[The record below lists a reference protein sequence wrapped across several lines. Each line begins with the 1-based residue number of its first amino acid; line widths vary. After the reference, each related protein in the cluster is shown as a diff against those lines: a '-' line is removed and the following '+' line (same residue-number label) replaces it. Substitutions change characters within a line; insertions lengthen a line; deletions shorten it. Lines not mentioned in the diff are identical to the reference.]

1 MFFVARRFRA
11 VGSVGRKECSVKCEV
26 WRKQWEVKSVKCGVW
41 SVECEVSVWSAKSAV
56 WSVKCEVWSVKEA
69 VRSEKCE
76 VWSVECEVWSVKF
89 QFGARRAQCEVWSVK
104 CEVWSVKEAVRS
116 EKCEVWSV
124 ECEVWSLECEEC
136 SVKCGVWSV
145 KTLLRLSLKKSN
157 GCRGKDTVGTG
168 CLWTIGHLC
177 LGNFRR
183 RLARVYVRMMII
195 TNIHLHARPTWN
207 CLQASSPRSG
217 PRGPC
222 WTPVEW
228 SVYYRNTWE
237 HQFLKVD
244 NGPLLLN
251 SISVS
256 PFCQWENVGT
266 SLSNRCLNGWIVRG
280 KHLGKFRATPADPG
294 MLCFWFGN
302 GHHDLVGSLGTRF
315 FLDRRWFE

>member
-1 MFFVARRFRA
+1 M
-11 VGSVGRKECSVKCEV
+11 
-26 WRKQWEVKSVKCGVW
+26 WGV
-41 SVECEVSVWSAKSAV
+41 KSAV
-56 WSVKCEVWSVKEA
+56 WSVKCEGSSGKWKVWSVECEVWSVKFQFGVRRAQCEVWSVRFWSVKEA

-76 VWSVECEVWSVKF
+76 VWSVEREVWSVKF
-89 QFGARRAQCEVWSVK
+89 QFGVRRAQCEVWSVRFGAWRK
-104 CEVWSVKEAVRS
+104 QWEVR
-116 EKCEVWSV
+116 
-124 ECEVWSLECEEC
+124 
-136 SVKCGVWSV
+136 SVKCGAWSLKFGARRVQCEVWSV

-168 CLWTIGHLC
+168 RLWTIGHLC

-222 WTPVEW
+222 WAPVEW
-228 SVYYRNTWE
+228 SVYYGNTWE

-256 PFCQWENVGT
+256 PFCQCENVGT